1 MARKQREQ
9 SRRIV
14 LASPIDF
21 GNSTQM
27 SSDRLLALFLEG
39 LRGWSVGRITV
50 RVRYSRGADFSGTCF
65 YADKRVFINIGRHVK
80 YPYRMDTNIARAKT
94 RGRIWRR
101 PLYSI
106 EIKDD
111 YQLALFVFLHELY
124 HLLVKR
130 AGRNTRQ
137 KEAMCDRFAARHL
150 VDRFHAPIRRDTGT
164 RALRGE
170 WDFQDLDRFVAAARD
185 HSLPPLRA
193 ARRVLNPRGSSQEQ
207 MLLFKL

>member
-21 GNSTQM
+21 GNTTKM

-50 RVRYSRGADFSGTCF
+50 RVRFSRGADFSGTCF
-65 YADKRVFINIGRHVK
+65 YSDKRVFINVGRHLK
-80 YPYRMDTNIARAKT
+80 YPYRMETNIARART
-94 RGRIWRR
+94 IGRVWRR
-101 PLYSI
+101 PLYSV

-111 YQLALFVFLHELY
+111 YQLALFVFMHELY

-150 VDRFHAPIRRDTGT
+150 VDRFHAPVCRDTGE
-164 RALRGE
+164 RAPRDE

-185 HSLPPLRA
+185 YSLPPLRA
-193 ARRVLNPRGSSQEQ
+193 ARRALNPRGSTREQ
-207 MLLFKL
+207 MLLFKM

>member
-1 MARKQREQ
+1 MARMRREQ
-9 SRRIV
+9 NRRIV

-21 GNSTQM
+21 GNTTEL

-65 YADKRVFINIGRHVK
+65 YADKRIFINIGRNLK
-80 YPYRMDTNIARAKT
+80 YPYRMDSNLARAQT
-94 RGRIWRR
+94 YGRVWRR

-106 EIKDD
+106 ELKDA
-111 YQLALFVFLHELY
+111 YQLALFVFMHELY

-150 VDRFHAPIRRDTGT
+150 VDRFHAPVRRDTGE
-164 RALRGE
+164 RAAREE
-170 WDFQDLDRFVAAARD
+170 WYFQDLERFVAAARD
-185 HSLPPLRA
+185 QSLPPIRA
-193 ARRVLNPRGSSQEQ
+193 ARRALNPKGSKQEQ
-207 MLLFKL
+207 LLLFKL

>member
-1 MARKQREQ
+1 MARKRNEQ
-9 SRRIV
+9 DRRIV

-21 GNSTQM
+21 GNTTEL

-65 YADKRVFINIGRHVK
+65 YADKRVFVNIGRHLM

-94 RGRIWRR
+94 RGSAWRR

-106 EIKDD
+106 ELKDA
-111 YQLALFVFLHELY
+111 YQLSLFVFMHELY

-137 KEAMCDRFAARHL
+137 KEAMCDRYAARHL
-150 VDRFHAPIRRDTGT
+150 ADRFHTPIRRETGE
-164 RALRGE
+164 RAPRVE
-170 WDFQDLDRFVAAARD
+170 WDFQELERFVAAARD
-185 HSLPPLRA
+185 QSLPPIRA
-193 ARRVLNPRGSSQEQ
+193 ARRALSPRRWLPEQ
-207 MLLFKL
+207 LLLFRL